1 MLLTQIHWYLNLYK
15 NTKMVKQA
23 QSPVLKEAQRL
34 AHKGHLYFHRR
45 AAFKSVSG
53 WNQQHICHLLHHQPH
68 VWYILMESRKQWNK
82 EKTGGIL
89 ALGENLT
96 YIISEDKTIR
106 S

>member
-1 MLLTQIHWYLNLYK
+1 
-15 NTKMVKQA
+15 MVKQA

-68 VWYILMESRKQWNK
+68 V
-82 EKTGGIL
+82 
-89 ALGENLT
+89 
-96 YIISEDKTIR
+96 
-106 S
+106 